1 MLKVKREEGQALVEL
16 ALSTTVLIFML
27 VGAVE
32 FGELAYSAIAVVN
45 GAKAAAQYAAQSPNT
60 AADLAGIRQV
70 AQNEY
75 PTPASLTL
83 VSPTAASGYACTC
96 AGTGTSVVCTN
107 NSISSPSCSGS
118 FVEVT
123 VTVQTRVSV
132 TPVIHLPGLSGP
144 YQLWGTATQKVLQ

>member
-1 MLKVKREEGQALVEL
+1 MLKVRSEEGQALVEL
-16 ALSTTVLIFML
+16 ALSMTVLILMMM
-27 VGAVE
+27 GAVE
-32 FGELAYSAIAVVN
+32 CAELAFPAIAVVN
-45 GAKAAAQYAAQSPNT
+45 GAKAAAQYAAQSPVT

-83 VSPTAASGYACTC
+83 VSPTATSGYACTC

-107 NSISSPSCSGS
+107 NSVNSPACPGS
-118 FVEVT
+118 YMEVT
-123 VTVQTRVSV
+123 VTIQTRVSV

-144 YQLWGTATQKVLQ
+144 FQLRGTASQKVLQ